1 MSLSCPPQDCTK
13 CASNEVCVLGV
24 ASQDNPCP
32 SITCSAAM
40 ANTNTDSGKSSSGT
54 SAGAIAGGVVGGVAA
69 AAIFGFFVWFFCFSK
84 RAQRVRE
91 EKEWI
96 PVVGQDHVTD
106 NHTAGQ
112 MPPNHRNS
120 SSTFASLASSA
131 LSRASNVIPIAYVPG
146 VTSRGQ
152 MSRDSS
158 TGGTLGSNPPI
169 PNVPWEYQFTP
180 EELLR
185 QSRQSTVYGIRDSV
199 NTEAYR
205 ESQAYVSSAMMTA
218 IQAKPMLVNVKDGH
232 VTNNDGS
239 ARDSALR
246 QSFMSGTSDGSV
258 YEIASAERV
267 NARSIRIGKAQR
279 VGLQSTYI
287 SEESEEEIGG
297 GASRTRD
304 STHSAAVPIGLDRP
318 TLGRSLTGNSGS
330 GVSGVSRKSEVPPLP
345 AALEVSSSEAPQLD
359 EDIFAGLD
367 IPVQLITTDDGQ
379 ESPFDDKFRL

>member
-1 MSLSCPPQDCTK
+1 M
-13 CASNEVCVLGV
+13 
-24 ASQDNPCP
+24 
-32 SITCSAAM
+32 
-40 ANTNTDSGKSSSGT
+40 
-54 SAGAIAGGVVGGVAA
+54 
-69 AAIFGFFVWFFCFSK
+69 
-84 RAQRVRE
+84 
-91 EKEWI
+91 
-96 PVVGQDHVTD
+96 VGQDHVTG
-106 NHTAGQ
+106 NHNADYQ
-112 MPPNHRNS
+112 QPPGHRNS
-120 SSTFASLASSA
+120 SSTFASMASSA

-146 VTSRGQ
+146 VTSRGT

-158 TGGTLGSNPPI
+158 TGGTLGSNPSVPD
-169 PNVPWEYQFTP
+169 VPWEYQFTP

-232 VTNNDGS
+232 VTNNNNNP
-239 ARDSALR
+239 RDSALR

-258 YEIASAERV
+258 YEVASAERV

-287 SEESEEEIGG
+287 SEESEEES
-297 GASRTRD
+297 GAGVRD

-318 TLGRSLTGNSGS
+318 TLGRSLTGNSGVS

-345 AALEVSSSEAPQLD
+345 QALETTSSEAPQLD

-367 IPVQLITTDDGQ
+367 IPVQLITTDDG
-379 ESPFDDKFRL
+379 EGSPFDDKFRL

>member
-1 MSLSCPPQDCTK
+1 M
-13 CASNEVCVLGV
+13 GV

-40 ANTNTDSGKSSSGT
+40 ANSNTDSGKSSSGT

-84 RAQRVRE
+84 RAQRQRE

-96 PVVGQDHVTD
+96 PVVGQDHVTG
-106 NHTAGQ
+106 NHNAGQ
-112 MPPNHRNS
+112 MPPNRNS

-169 PNVPWEYQFTP
+169 PDVPWEYQFTP
-180 EELLR
+180 DELLR

-232 VTNNDGS
+232 VTNNNS
-239 ARDSALR
+239 RDSQLR

-258 YEIASAERV
+258 YEVASAERV
-267 NARSIRIGKAQR
+267 NARSIRIGKAQK

-287 SEESEEEIGG
+287 SEESEEDVG
-297 GASRTRD
+297 SRPRD

-345 AALEVSSSEAPQLD
+345 VSLETTSAEAPQLD
-359 EDIFAGLD
+359 DDIFAGLD
-367 IPVQLITTDDGQ
+367 IPVQLITTDEGQ

>member
-1 MSLSCPPQDCTK
+1 M
-13 CASNEVCVLGV
+13 
-24 ASQDNPCP
+24 
-32 SITCSAAM
+32 
-40 ANTNTDSGKSSSGT
+40 
-54 SAGAIAGGVVGGVAA
+54 
-69 AAIFGFFVWFFCFSK
+69 
-84 RAQRVRE
+84 
-91 EKEWI
+91 
-96 PVVGQDHVTD
+96 VGQDHVTG
-106 NHTAGQ
+106 NHTADQ
-112 MPPNHRNS
+112 QPPSHNPRNS

-152 MSRDSS
+152 PSRDSS

-169 PNVPWEYQFTP
+169 PDVPWEYQFTP

-232 VTNNDGS
+232 VTNNN

-258 YEIASAERV
+258 YEVASAERV
-267 NARSIRIGKAQR
+267 NARSIRIGKAQK

-287 SEESEEEIGG
+287 SEEAEEDNGG
-297 GASRTRD
+297 TGNVRD

-318 TLGRSLTGNSGS
+318 TLGRSLTGNSGVSGTS

-345 AALEVSSSEAPQLD
+345 ATLETTNSEAPQLD
-359 EDIFAGLD
+359 ENIFAGLD
-367 IPVQLITTDDGQ
+367 IPVQLISTDNGQ